1 MIIIDKMTIRS
12 FVEKGILY
20 LIARTIF
27 IATKKETTTLMIL
40 IRGEIIG
47 ITATTIVIT
56 ATIAKRMIASF
67 VVNLLKSIVVSPFFD
82 KII

>member
-1 MIIIDKMTIRS
+1 M
-12 FVEKGILY
+12 GILY
-20 LIARTIF
+20 LIARIIF
-27 IATKKETTTLMIL
+27 IATKKETTTLTIL

-47 ITATTIVIT
+47 ITATIIVIT

-67 VVNLLKSIVVSPFFD
+67 VVNLLKSIVVSPFFN